1 MTAMRRQHRYILHYR
16 KARLRKCCARRVAD
30 DVTEEI
36 LEDWMAAPGDGSAFP
51 GLIPYQMDFGDEQVS
66 S

>member
-1 MTAMRRQHRYILHYR
+1 
-16 KARLRKCCARRVAD
+16 VVD

-51 GLIPYQMDFGDEQVS
+51 GLIPYQMDFGEEQVS